1 MSVRPVDIS
10 GIMQRSDDV
19 GMMKRQQDS
28 RPAVEQQ
35 NLQTQMVKKAEDMRH
50 QVVNPENSTKADTHA
65 DAREKGKNEYFFR
78 KKSTD
83 KKKEEQEEV
92 RVVKKHSSGIFD
104 VKV

>member
-1 MSVRPVDIS
+1 MSIRPVDIS

-19 GMMKRQQDS
+19 GLIKHQQDS

-35 NLQTQMVKKAEDMRH
+35 NAAVQMNKKTEELRTQVM
-50 QVVNPENSTKADTHA
+50 NPENSNKADTHA

-78 KKSTD
+78 NGKNN
-83 KKKEEQEEV
+83 KKKEEAEC
-92 RVVKKHSSGIFD
+92 RVIKKHSNGSFD

>member
-1 MSVRPVDIS
+1 MSIRPVDIS

-19 GMMKRQQDS
+19 GMMKHQQDS

>member
-1 MSVRPVDIS
+1 MSIRPVDIS

-19 GMMKRQQDS
+19 GMMKHQQDS

-50 QVVNPENSTKADTHA
+50 QVANPENSTKTDTHA

-78 KKSTD
+78 KKSAD
-83 KKKEEQEEV
+83 KKKEELEEV
-92 RVVKKHSSGIFD
+92 RVIKKHSSGVFD

>member
-1 MSVRPVDIS
+1 MSIRPVDIS

-19 GMMKRQQDS
+19 GHLKHQQDT

-35 NLQTQMVKKAEDMRH
+35 NAQVQVEKKTQELQH
-50 QVVNPENSTKADTHA
+50 QVLNSQNSNKSDTHA

-78 KKSTD
+78 KRSGNRKSD
-83 KKKEEQEEV
+83 ESEC
-92 RVVKKHSSGIFD
+92 RVVKKHSNGSFD